1 MLPLVKFQQNQTI
14 YGGVRAQKLSK
25 NGHLMDAE
33 LVRKHLKIYN
43 LTTTHAILMS
53 FATIMYFHKLLLLA
67 KIWGVTH
74 RYKSA

>member
-1 MLPLVKFQQNQTI
+1 
-14 YGGVRAQKLSK
+14 
-25 NGHLMDAE
+25 MDAE
-33 LVRKHLKIYN
+33 LVRKRLKIYN